1 MRMEQTFEP
10 ARPLAQHCAEL
21 TATGPRPEDRSE
33 FLTIWRR
40 DVGRALSEAMGSLL
54 AGERMSVSLGEPE
67 WITGA
72 QVFDRVGKVAAN
84 SLIRCGEASKTML
97 LSFDFATAEALTDRS
112 FGGDGA
118 MPEQPAEQL
127 PRSAALLIDQAA
139 MIIAQAITDVSC
151 EEGAVEAR
159 GDVIV
164 RSESA
169 ARLKP
174 FGPATPCALFV
185 IELTAENGASWKS
198 LLAMPADRL
207 DGMLP
212 GLGAAKSSGSAAQAS
227 HSGAFD
233 TIPLPLEAVLAEF
246 NLSLGKLDQ
255 LAPGDEIALTVPRE
269 IPLRTGSTMLAHG
282 SVGTLEDRMAVR
294 LTRISQGTSGQ

>member
-1 MRMEQTFEP
+1 MRMEQTFES

-33 FLTIWRR
+33 FLAIWRR

-54 AGERMSVSLGEPE
+54 AGERVSVSLGEPQ
-67 WITGA
+67 WLTGA
-72 QVFDRVGKVAAN
+72 EVFDAIGKVAAN
-84 SLIRCGEASKTML
+84 SLIRCGEANRTLL

-112 FGGDGA
+112 FGGEGA

-139 MIIAQAITDVSC
+139 MIFAQAITDVSS
-151 EEGAVEAR
+151 EEGAAEVR

-185 IELTAENGASWKS
+185 IEMTAENGASWKCQ
-198 LLAMPADRL
+198 LAMPADRL

-212 GLGAAKSSGSAAQAS
+212 GLGAAKPSNGSEQAS
-227 HSGAFD
+227 NSDAFD
-233 TIPLPLEAVLAEF
+233 AIPLPVEAVLAEF

-269 IPLRTGSTMLAHG
+269 IPLRTGATMLAHG
-282 SVGTLEDRMAVR
+282 SVGTFEDRMAVR
-294 LTRISQGTSGQ
+294 LTRISQGTLDQ